1 MIETKEVTKLRPGV
15 QPEAFLLKAEA
26 ILLRTRQDI
35 LSSEESASIDQ
46 KYGLIIHA
54 MRKQAT
60 PGQTLS
66 LSDQYLIEAAGNQ
79 TAVFTHNDKNITE
92 RGLLEAYI
100 YLKDP
105 KNSASYK
112 ESYEVVLS
120 SAPQASSPKDF
131 IAQSL
136 HAASITRNDSI

>member
-79 TAVFTHNDKNITE
+79 TAVFTHNDKNITIN
-92 RGLLEAYI
+92 Y
-100 YLKDP
+100 
-105 KNSASYK
+105 
-112 ESYEVVLS
+112 
-120 SAPQASSPKDF
+120 
-131 IAQSL
+131 
-136 HAASITRNDSI
+136 